1 MRTPIS
7 WATRTLAIVGLVLS
21 CAFASAAPSTKHLTG
36 TVTNAA
42 HQPLIGAYV
51 KLQNSRSRGIRSYIT
66 GKDGKYS
73 FRRVDGKTDYEVWA
87 AYRGTNSAHK
97 ELSRLD
103 ADVSPVIDLA
113 VDFQ

>member
-7 WATRTLAIVGLVLS
+7 GATRTLAIAGLVLS

-51 KLQNSRSRGIRSYIT
+51 KLQNSRSRSVRSYIT
-66 GKDGKYS
+66 GKDGRYS
-73 FRRVDGKTDYEVWA
+73 FRRVDGKTNYEVWA
-87 AYRGTNSAHK
+87 AYRGTNSSHK
-97 ELSRLD
+97 ELSRLA
-103 ADVSPVIDLA
+103 ADVSPVIDLTIEL
-113 VDFQ
+113 Q